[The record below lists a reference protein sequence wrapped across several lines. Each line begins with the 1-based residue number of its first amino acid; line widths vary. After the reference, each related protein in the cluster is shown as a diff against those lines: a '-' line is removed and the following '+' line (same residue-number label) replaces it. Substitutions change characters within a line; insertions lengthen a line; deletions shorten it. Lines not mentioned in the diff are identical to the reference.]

1 MHQTDRTTAETSE
14 RIDLRSLMEGCI
26 MTCTKC
32 GENITDEERSWTIQ
46 CSDDKCTLHVDC
58 ANKMIKDKKR
68 NTEKQDEAK
77 CECEEQQGEYAYFS
91 KSEVK
96 ESLTEKRYEQQMRLM
111 AEMKEQLKESADR
124 ITSIEQANK
133 GPVDKHMEV

>member
-1 MHQTDRTTAETSE
+1 
-14 RIDLRSLMEGCI
+14 

-68 NTEKQDEAK
+68 KTEKQDEAK
-77 CECEEQQGEYAYFS
+77 CECEEPQGEYAYFS

-133 GPVDKHMEV
+133 VSVDKHMEV

>member
-26 MTCTKC
+26 MKCTKC

-68 NTEKQDEAK
+68 KTEKQDEAK
-77 CECEEQQGEYAYFS
+77 CECEEPQGEYAYFS

-96 ESLTEKRYEQQMRLM
+96 ESLTEKR
-111 AEMKEQLKESADR
+111 
-124 ITSIEQANK
+124 
-133 GPVDKHMEV
+133 